1 MIKLTKTEVEEPEQE
16 EEVVPE
22 ENDED
27 ASPLKQNL
35 RSPQQINMSISDMI
49 MQARKEGFE
58 RAQKDIR
65 D

>member
-22 ENDED
+22 ENDDD

-35 RSPQQINMSISDMI
+35 RNPQQINMSISDMI

>member
-35 RSPQQINMSISDMI
+35 RNPQQINMSISDMI

-58 RAQKDIR
+58 
-65 D
+65 

>member
-1 MIKLTKTEVEEPEQE
+1 MIKLTKTEVEEPEPE

-35 RSPQQINMSISDMI
+35 RNPQQINMSISDMI